1 MPEECRQRTFVAPS
15 GAKEMPLVRHGESRV
30 ATDERSSP
38 LVNGRGDPEL
48 QVEGREQT
56 DAVGVARYEDG
67 VLCWYASYLADRCC
81 PTVTGKGNPGQVGSS
96 A

>member
-38 LVNGRGDPEL
+38 LVNGHVIQNSKPW
-48 QVEGREQT
+48 
-56 DAVGVARYEDG
+56 GVSRPMLSVSRDMK
-67 VLCWYASYLADRCC
+67 
-81 PTVTGKGNPGQVGSS
+81 KGFSHAGMRVI
-96 A
+96 